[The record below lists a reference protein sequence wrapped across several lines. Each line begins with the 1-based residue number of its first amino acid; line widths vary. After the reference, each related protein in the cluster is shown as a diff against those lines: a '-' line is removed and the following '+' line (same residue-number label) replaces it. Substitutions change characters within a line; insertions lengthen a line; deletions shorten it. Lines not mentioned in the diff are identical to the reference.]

1 MGNENEVPEQPSPG
15 KKGGPN
21 APQEWYVETID
32 FSDRKFYW
40 IFRRFLIGLLLVGYT
55 LYAVAFAVVVLAQGG
70 QTQTYVDFGELPA
83 TVQHLIL
90 MATFGLAGSLY
101 NVTRVFIRTVHKR
114 DYSFSWYITR
124 PTQGILLA
132 VFTYFA
138 FRAGEF
144 VFYNP
149 ATEASEIFTAP
160 DLNVYTLSVLAILTG
175 LFSEQAYDK
184 LLSMVTKGRK
194 WRT

>member
-1 MGNENEVPEQPSPG
+1 MGNDNKVPEQPSAE
-15 KKGGPN
+15 KKGGPDV
-21 APQEWYVETID
+21 PHEWNVEPID

-55 LYAVAFAVVVLAQGG
+55 LYAIAFAIVVLAQGEK
-70 QTQTYVDFGELPA
+70 YSDFVKLPA
-83 TVQHLIL
+83 TIQHLIL

-114 DYSFSWYITR
+114 DFSFSWYITR

-175 LFSEQAYDK
+175 LFSDQAYDK
-184 LLSMVTKGRK
+184 LHSIVTRGRK
-194 WRT
+194 WRTRSQ